1 MEFIKNAL
9 SLKQEISRITLFL
22 LIILPILTFIGYL
35 FFVSFDHIT
44 FIPVFL
50 TFSVIAL
57 YAIIKRAFTVGYLY
71 SFISLMIALISMPYA
86 KIEAI
91 FVFAF
96 AVLILPARSTQIK
109 RKLAFQEKLTQVSEQ
124 FDSERSFK
132 QVVKDTFL
140 TTKGRLNRGSYALAS
155 IFLTLVIMTISY
167 AISYFANADELIV
180 LVTNLLLAPFSAT
193 FGYMLNI
200 KRLHDLSLSS
210 KQSNSI
216 AILMLTLGFS
226 SAIYFAFRVND
237 IAQANFNAIDYVGFV
252 ALGIN
257 FVISLYLLFKQGD
270 LSENEHAKNILA
282 DTNLVTHKRK
292 AYLAVFAVFLLYVCI
307 ELAAIQQI
315 KQEEARV
322 MKCAGEV
329 LQSIDLTKHSQEEVL
344 DLIDKKC
351 S

>member
-22 LIILPILTFIGYL
+22 LIILPIITFIAYL
-35 FFVSFDHIT
+35 FLVSFDHVT
-44 FIPVFL
+44 FLPVFL
-50 TFSVIAL
+50 TFSVVAL

-71 SFISLMIALISMPYA
+71 TFISLIIALISIPYA
-86 KIEAI
+86 KTEAI
-91 FVFAF
+91 FVFALAAMIF
-96 AVLILPARSTQIK
+96 PARSVQAK
-109 RKLAFQEKLTQVSEQ
+109 RKLAFKEKLTQVSEEY
-124 FDSERSFK
+124 DSQRSFK
-132 QVVKDTFL
+132 QVIKDTFL

-167 AISYFANADELIV
+167 VISYFANADELIV
-180 LVTNLLLAPFSAT
+180 LVTTLLLAPFSAA
-193 FGYMLNI
+193 FGYILNI
-200 KRLHDLSLSS
+200 KRLHDLSLSA
-210 KQSNSI
+210 KQSKVI
-216 AILMLTLGFS
+216 AILMLVLGFS
-226 SAIYFAFRVND
+226 AAIYFAFRVND
-237 IAQANFNAIDYVGFV
+237 IVQANFNAIDYVGFL

-270 LSENEHAKNILA
+270 LAENEHGKNLLA

-292 AYLAVFAVFLLYVCI
+292 AHLAALAVFLLYVCV
-307 ELAAIQQI
+307 ELATVHQI

-329 LQSIDLTKHSQEEVL
+329 LRSTDLTNYSQEDVL